1 MANLE
6 RTVDDAYKKEM
17 ARDALAGVRMELMFV
32 ENELRRSAFDGSM
45 TPSRGYILAD
55 KLVKASGEIGAI
67 LDVMLQI

>member
-6 RTVDDAYKKEM
+6 KIVDDAYKKEM
-17 ARDALAGVRMELMFV
+17 ARDSLAWVRMELMFV
-32 ENELRRSAFDGSM
+32 ENELRRSSFEGSM

-67 LDVMLQI
+67 LDVM